1 MYRRRQRRLKHV
13 VNAMCK
19 DIFERLEK
27 ANVGVLVMGDLNG
40 IRAEANH
47 GKNGN
52 QKLHNFWAFS
62 MIQKRLLE
70 LGEE

>member
-1 MYRRRQRRLKHV
+1 
-13 VNAMCK
+13 MCK